1 MSETKPTNSASD
13 DAYDIEFFWDPVCP
27 FAWITSRWVVQVA
40 AQTDYRVDWRFI
52 SLRLLN
58 KDKDYA
64 TEFPPE
70 YEQGHTAG
78 LRMLRVA
85 AAIRSELGREPLGA
99 LVTAYGE
106 SYWDKPKGS
115 GMRSHLSTT
124 DHAVEVL
131 TAAGLDTRYAKALD
145 DTSWDELLDEET
157 ELALSRTGR
166 DVGTPII
173 TFRPSA
179 GAAADDAGA
188 GAEPSVQSFFGPVI
202 SRVPS
207 DAEAVPLW
215 NAVTTL
221 AAFPGFAEMK
231 RSMREVPQLNI
242 LGSLSDAPAQEDWT
256 GGHRAGHLASD
267 QT

>member
-1 MSETKPTNSASD
+1 MSAPPTTAPASSSD
-13 DAYDIEFFWDPVCP
+13 YDIEFFWDPVCP
-27 FAWITSRWVVQVA
+27 FAWITSRWVEKVA
-40 AQTDYRVDWRFI
+40 EQSDFRVDWRFI

-58 KDKDYA
+58 KHKDYA

-70 YEQGHTAG
+70 YEHGHTAG

-85 AAIRSELGREPLGA
+85 AAARDEFGREPMGA
-99 LVTAYGE
+99 LVRSFGE

-124 DHAVEVL
+124 EHAIDVL
-131 TAAGLDTRYAKALD
+131 TAAGLPARLAEALD
-145 DTSWDELLDEET
+145 DTAWDAMLDDET
-157 ELALSRTGR
+157 EMALSRTGR

-173 TFRPSA
+173 TFQPPD
-179 GAAADDAGA
+179 GL
-188 GAEPSVQSFFGPVI
+188 SFFGPVI

-207 DAEAVPLW
+207 DEEAVPLW

-221 AAFPGFAEMK
+221 ASFPGFAEMK
-231 RSMREVPQLNI
+231 RSLREVPQLTI
-242 LGSLSDAPAQEDWT
+242 LGGASERPISEDWK

-267 QT
+267 QA

>member
-1 MSETKPTNSASD
+1 MATPTAPPPSD
-13 DAYDIEFFWDPVCP
+13 PSYDIEFFWDPVCP
-27 FAWITSRWVVQVA
+27 FAWITSRWVVKVA
-40 AQTDYRVDWRFI
+40 AQRNFAVDWRFI

-58 KDKDYA
+58 KHKDYA

-85 AAIRSELGREPLGA
+85 AAVRHDQGRDPLGA

-115 GMRSHLSTT
+115 GMRTHLSTT
-124 DHAVEVL
+124 EHAVEVL
-131 TAAGLDTRYAKALD
+131 TAAGLATDYADALD
-145 DTSWDELLDEET
+145 DTSWDTMLDAET

-173 TFRPSA
+173 TFRPPD
-179 GAAADDAGA
+179 GL
-188 GAEPSVQSFFGPVI
+188 SFFGPVI

-207 DAEAVPLW
+207 DADALPLW
-215 NAVTTL
+215 DAVTAL

-231 RSMREVPQLNI
+231 RSMRETPQLNI
-242 LGSLSDAPAQEDWT
+242 LGGTSDTPTSEDWT
-256 GGHRAGHLASD
+256 GGHRVGHLASD
-267 QT
+267 RASND

>member
-1 MSETKPTNSASD
+1 MTETTTTSRPTTPPESD
-13 DAYDIEFFWDPVCP
+13 PAYDIEFFWDPVCP
-27 FAWITSRWVVQVA
+27 FAWITSRWVELVV
-40 AQTDYRVDWRFI
+40 AQTDYEVDWRFI

-70 YEQGHTAG
+70 YEEGHTAG

-85 AAIRSELGREPLGA
+85 AAIREKEGREPLGR

-115 GMRSHLSTT
+115 GMRSYLSTT

-131 TAAGLDTRYAKALD
+131 EAAGLSTDYADALD
-145 DTSWDELLDEET
+145 DTSWDPLLDAET

-173 TFRPSA
+173 TFQPPQ
-179 GAAADDAGA
+179 GL
-188 GAEPSVQSFFGPVI
+188 SFFGPVI

-207 DAEAVPLW
+207 PEQAVPLW
-215 NAVTTL
+215 DAVTTL
-221 AAFPGFAEMK
+221 AAFPGFAELK
-231 RSMREVPQLNI
+231 RSMREVPQLAI
-242 LGSLSDAPAQEDWT
+242 LGGTSAEPASEDWT
-256 GGHRAGHLASD
+256 GGHRVGHLASD
-267 QT
+267 RDGAPTT